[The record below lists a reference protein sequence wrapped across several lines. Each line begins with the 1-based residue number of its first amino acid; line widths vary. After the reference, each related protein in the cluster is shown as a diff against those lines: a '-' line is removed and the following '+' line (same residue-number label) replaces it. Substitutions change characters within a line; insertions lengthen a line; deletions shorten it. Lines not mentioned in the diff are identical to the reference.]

1 MTSRHRLLPRILF
14 LVFVLALF
22 AVGGVLAWFQSWRTN
37 RLLDLAM
44 SSEVATLKAGEME
57 YAARGDGAPVLVFH
71 SAPGGFDQSLALAGF
86 LEQEGFQVVAPSRP
100 GYLRTP
106 LPTGLTPEAQ
116 ADAAA
121 QLLDHLGLEKA
132 SVLGFGW
139 GGPAAVEFARRFPAR
154 ASALVL
160 VSAVTAQMPP
170 PPAPA
175 LQLPQAVAD
184 QLTGDVGAWAFVKQ
198 SENDPA
204 AALAEA
210 FDLTSL
216 GGPAIRSSWLDLVL
230 QRPEEL
236 EAFRDLVLSLSPIS
250 PREAGLRNDLIQVRA
265 LPPIPLQELQTPVLL
280 VHGGLDK
287 AVPLGAVELAKSRIP
302 SAEWRIL
309 PDEGHLVFQGRSA
322 PVAREVILNF
332 LNTHAAPAVE
342 TEMETETKTEMDF
355 SDDQ

>member
-1 MTSRHRLLPRILF
+1 MTARRRLLPRILF

-22 AVGGVLAWFQSWRTN
+22 VLGGVLAWFQSWRTN

-44 SSEVATLKAGEME
+44 ASEVAKLAAGEME
-57 YAARGDGAPVLVFH
+57 YAARGDGSPLLVFH

-86 LEQEGFQVVAPSRP
+86 LEQEGFQIVAPSRP

-106 LPTGLTPEAQ
+106 LATGLTPEAQ

-121 QLLDHLGLEKA
+121 QLLDQLGLETV

-139 GGPAAVEFARRFPAR
+139 GGPVAVEFARRFPAR
-154 ASALVL
+154 TAALVL
-160 VSAVTAQMPP
+160 VSAVTAQLPP

-184 QLTGDVGAWAFVKQ
+184 QLTGDVGAWAFVRQ
-198 SENDPA
+198 SENSPA
-204 AALAEA
+204 AALSAA

-216 GGPAIRSSWLDLVL
+216 GGPAVRSAWLELVL
-230 QRPEEL
+230 RRPEEL
-236 EAFRDLVLSLSPIS
+236 EAFRDLVLSLAPMG

-287 AVPLGAVELAKSRIP
+287 AVPLGPVEQAKSRIP

-309 PDEGHLVFQGRSA
+309 PEEGHLVFQGRGA
-322 PVAREVILNF
+322 PVARQAILDF
-332 LNTHAAPAVE
+332 LNTHAASESEPEPEPEYEPADGE
-342 TEMETETKTEMDF
+342 
-355 SDDQ
+355 